1 MDYAFVGENVLKV
14 RERIARAA
22 LRAGRKPEDVTLLAV
37 TKFHPAEAVLAA
49 YRSGIRSFGENRV
62 QEAMQKYGPEL
73 RASLNGAQLAMI
85 GTLQSNKA
93 KKAALFFD
101 SVQSVDSSELLVLL
115 ARKSIERS
123 TPLRILLELHTGEA
137 SKSGFPDMDS
147 LCKAIDG
154 FLEGQSRGEIE
165 HRMEICGL
173 MTMAPNVADSRVVRE
188 SFRTLAKAREAIVSK
203 YHFESFT
210 ELSMGMSGD
219 FEIAI
224 EEGSTCVRIGTAL
237 FGARQ

>member
-14 RERIARAA
+14 RERIAQAA

-73 RASLNGAQLAMI
+73 RASLNRAQLAMI

-93 KKAALFFD
+93 KKVALFFD

-123 TPLRILLELHTGEA
+123 TPLRILLELLTG
-137 SKSGFPDMDS
+137 
-147 LCKAIDG
+147 
-154 FLEGQSRGEIE
+154 
-165 HRMEICGL
+165 
-173 MTMAPNVADSRVVRE
+173 V
-188 SFRTLAKAREAIVSK
+188 
-203 YHFESFT
+203 
-210 ELSMGMSGD
+210 EL
-219 FEIAI
+219 
-224 EEGSTCVRIGTAL
+224 
-237 FGARQ
+237 